1 MAARSAPISSSW
13 FEEVGGIGDLG
24 HGDKTSGDPFVGML
38 AAQLIGVTFTRYFV
52 EVGRFAEMSADE
64 PRVHLSLVLRQIL
77 FT

>member
-1 MAARSAPISSSW
+1 
-13 FEEVGGIGDLG
+13 
-24 HGDKTSGDPFVGML
+24 ML

-77 FT
+77 FA